1 MRATVSEPR
10 PEVTSQAE
18 ASQPKRERNLTP
30 AWVVLAIGVLASLAS
45 LSHPSG
51 SVQLAAWGPL
61 PPLTIFWYVGL
72 IATAM
77 VFLYGVVRQGLPPT
91 TLLAV
96 ALGTLLLLLHGISLF
111 AVSPPPLAWLPK
123 NADFTRYIVDHGSIG
138 PSDDVYHRWPGAF
151 ALNALLTQ
159 LGGFT
164 NPIDFAI
171 GTQLFSASLL
181 ALLIF
186 ALAMTMYSDKRAAWA
201 AVFVF
206 SLANWT
212 AHLHYAPQPIS
223 LSMHLGILLLV
234 LRYFRR
240 RSNQMGRRNEGLVG
254 QPASSENLL
263 SGLAVS
269 PAARSVSLACI
280 FLIHAA
286 STIAHPFAPLITILA
301 VAILLVLGYLR
312 SWLLLAGLVVLTVS
326 YLLLNVGHLG
336 SDYSLGVDLDPSAH
350 GLSTVVL
357 SLVVGILTIPAIV
370 AWWRRGGRLALL
382 CAGMVAGPILLSL
395 VRSGP
400 EARFQT
406 AWYALP
412 WCAIAIGWLIADI
425 AVKVAVRDQRSL
437 RLSVGTSVAETPNAE
452 TPRAPTPNSP
462 TANAHTTSAHATSA
476 HATSAHT
483 TSAHTTSALTDSEP
497 GLRWETKASLALSL
511 TLVAAVLTMTL
522 ALGRVPRGRLT
533 DYGLPPAL
541 PLAWY
546 VGLAVLV
553 FSSVG
558 VLAFGRIRHWLAF
571 LHLVGLIYVLYGSGV
586 ILSRVPRFAW
596 SYKHIGVTRY
606 ITKFGTVDPSVDIY
620 HRWPGFFSLASF
632 FGTVAGLP
640 DPVSYAAWVGV
651 FFVVLQSVLVVA
663 IARTLLRSTRSAWAA
678 GLIFACINWVGQ
690 DYFAPQPFTFALALG
705 VMWLTLLHFRSTPR
719 GPIARFG
726 TRLLSQVARTGNHS
740 DIEVAPE
747 PLWRRRVT
755 FTMII
760 VIFVAIVPSH
770 QLTPYFVVLT
780 VAALSITGAVRTKWL
795 PVVLLLIAVSF
806 LVPNFAYVQQHYSV
820 FSGLDPL
827 SNAHPVNALDHVQ
840 PGKVFNVRAGLL
852 LSIVF
857 SLLAFMGLIRG
868 WRRQTVGVFHAAMA
882 FAAPVLILLTQS
894 YGGEGGLRVILFAA
908 PWAAVLIAAG
918 LRMRRG
924 KKALVLAPVLVAF
937 LVLFLPSYYG
947 VEEINQIPEGE
958 VVASDFLY
966 NNGEAGSILVSSA
979 PNFPLRIGERY
990 PTFRGPR
997 SDADQNLMRR
1007 AQFRNR
1013 PLGPADVDAVV
1024 NIIHRY
1030 GKKGYVI
1037 FSDSQETYATVFGTT
1052 TVKDLRSL
1060 EQALLSSGRFQVF
1073 YQNDTTRIYQLVA

>member
-1 MRATVSEPR
+1 MGESR
-10 PEVTSQAE
+10 PDVTSRAE
-18 ASQPKRERNLTP
+18 ASQPKWERSLLT
-30 AWVVLAIGVLASLAS
+30 AWVVLAIGLLASLAS
-45 LSHPSG
+45 LSHPLG
-51 SVQLAAWGPL
+51 SLQLAAWGPL

-72 IATAM
+72 IATAL
-77 VFLYGVVRQGLPPT
+77 VCLYGVVRRGLPPT

-111 AVSPPPLAWLPK
+111 AVNPPPLAWLPK

-159 LGGFT
+159 LGGFA
-164 NPIDFAI
+164 NPIDFVV
-171 GTQLFSASLL
+171 GTQIFSASLL

-186 ALAMTMYSDKRAAWA
+186 ALAMTMYPDKRAAWA
-201 AVFVF
+201 AVLVF
-206 SLANWT
+206 SLASWT
-212 AHLHYAPQPIS
+212 AQLHYASQPFS

-240 RSNQMGRRNEGLVG
+240 RSNRLGRRMEGHVG
-254 QPASSENLL
+254 QRASKEDLPPGL
-263 SGLAVS
+263 SVS
-269 PAARSVSLACI
+269 PAARSVGLACI

-312 SWLLLAGLVVLTVS
+312 SWLLLAGLIIMTVT
-326 YLLLNVGHLG
+326 YLFLNVGHLG
-336 SDYSLGVDLDPSAH
+336 ADYSLGDNLDPSAH
-350 GLSTVVL
+350 GQSPFVL
-357 SLVVGILTIPAIV
+357 ILVVGLLTILALV
-370 AWWRRGGRLALL
+370 AWWRRGGPRALL

-395 VRSGP
+395 VGSGH

-412 WCAIAIGWLIADI
+412 WCAIAIGWLIADL
-425 AVKVAVRDQRSL
+425 AVKVAVRDHRSSL
-437 RLSVGTSVAETPNAE
+437 LSAGPSLAETPNAQ
-452 TPRAPTPNSP
+452 TK
-462 TANAHTTSAHATSA
+462 
-476 HATSAHT
+476 
-483 TSAHTTSALTDSEP
+483 SALTDSGP
-497 GLRWETKASLALSL
+497 GSGWETKASLALSL
-511 TLVAAVLTMTL
+511 TLVAAVLTVTL

-553 FSSVG
+553 FSAVG
-558 VLAFGRIRHWLAF
+558 ALTLGRIRHWLAF
-571 LHLVGLIYVLYGSGV
+571 LHLLGLIYVLYGSGV
-586 ILSRVPRFAW
+586 ILSGVPRFAW

-606 ITKFGTVDPSVDIY
+606 ITKFGAVDPSVDIY

-640 DPVSYAAWVGV
+640 DPLSYAAWVGV

-678 GLIFACINWVGQ
+678 GLIFSCINWVGQ

-705 VMWLTLLHFRSTPR
+705 IMWLTLLHFRSTPR
-719 GPIARFG
+719 GRIARIG
-726 TRLLSQVARTGNHS
+726 TVLLSKVARTDNHS

-747 PLWRRRVT
+747 PLWRQRVA
-755 FTMII
+755 FAMII
-760 VIFVAIVPSH
+760 VVFVAIVPSH

-780 VAALSITGAVRTKWL
+780 LAGLSVTGAVRTRWL
-795 PVVLLLIAVSF
+795 PVALLLIAVSF
-806 LVPNFAYVQQHYSV
+806 LVPNFAYVQQHYSI
-820 FSGLDPL
+820 FSGLDPF
-827 SNAHPVNALDHVQ
+827 SNAQPVNALDHAQ

-852 LSIVF
+852 LSIIF
-857 SLLAFMGLIRG
+857 SLLALMGLIRG

-882 FAAPVLILLTQS
+882 FAAPILILLTQS

-924 KKALVLAPVLVAF
+924 KGALVLAPVLVAF

-958 VVASDFLY
+958 VVASNFLY
-966 NNGEAGSILVSSA
+966 NNGDAGSIVLSSA

-997 SDADQNLMRR
+997 SDADQDLTRG
-1007 AQFRNR
+1007 AKFRNR

-1030 GKKGYVI
+1030 GQKGYVI
-1037 FSDSQETYATVFGTT
+1037 FSDSQEAYATVFGTT
-1052 TVKDLRSL
+1052 TIKDLRSL
-1060 EQALLSSGRFQVF
+1060 EQALLSSGRFQLF
-1073 YQNDTTRIYQLVA
+1073 YQNDTTRIYQLVS